1 MSEKTEYTVK
11 DEHHGKRLDAFL
23 AQIAPSYSRS
33 ALTQMIKDGFVQ
45 IDGKE
50 VTKPSL
56 KLSSAQIVSLSEQ
69 QREELENQPQDIPL
83 DVIYEDEYL
92 IVINKPVGLVV
103 HPGSGIKDGTILNAM
118 LYHYPETA
126 TLARA
131 GIVHRLDKDTSGLM
145 VIARE
150 KYAQIKLIRAI
161 SKHDVVREYEA
172 ICQGLVTSGGTVEAS
187 IGRDSFNRTKMA
199 VVNDGFGR
207 EAITHYRVMEQFREH
222 TLLKLRLETGRTHQI
237 RVHMASIDRPLLGD
251 SVYGGRRLKMMKGA
265 SEELTNALRDFK
277 HQALHAAHIEFI
289 HPITGEEMSFDAPL
303 PDDFKSLIK
312 LLREDEQV
320 NGEKF

>member
-23 AQIAPSYSRS
+23 AQMAPSYSRS

-131 GIVHRLDKDTSGLM
+131 CIVLRLD
-145 VIARE
+145 
-150 KYAQIKLIRAI
+150 
-161 SKHDVVREYEA
+161 
-172 ICQGLVTSGGTVEAS
+172 
-187 IGRDSFNRTKMA
+187 
-199 VVNDGFGR
+199 
-207 EAITHYRVMEQFREH
+207 
-222 TLLKLRLETGRTHQI
+222 
-237 RVHMASIDRPLLGD
+237 
-251 SVYGGRRLKMMKGA
+251 
-265 SEELTNALRDFK
+265 
-277 HQALHAAHIEFI
+277 
-289 HPITGEEMSFDAPL
+289 
-303 PDDFKSLIK
+303 
-312 LLREDEQV
+312 
-320 NGEKF
+320 